1 MMCRFLL
8 LFYEREILA
17 LLWQKLASEFHK
29 GEGTLLAASE
39 LWVKH
44 LGQCL
49 TLANRSV
56 QIA

>member
-1 MMCRFLL
+1 MLSL
-8 LFYEREILA
+8 LFYGSEILA
-17 LLWQKLASEFHK
+17 LRWQKLAGEFCK

-49 TLANRSV
+49 TLTNCLIQV
-56 QIA
+56 T